1 MRYLKKKYE
10 TPMRPWDRQRIEEER
25 ATLAQYGLKN
35 KRELWRAQGEL
46 RKFRRLARLLAAR
59 SNKAQ
64 EQLIVDKLVKLG
76 ILEQGSGLDD
86 ILALTPQK
94 FLDRRLQTVIQRKGI
109 ANTVKHARQMIVHGH
124 VRVGERKVV
133 YPSYL
138 VSRGEESLIT
148 KVVAAK
154 RAPKVESNNAEEEAG
169 N

>member
-10 TPMRPWDRQRIEEER
+10 TPVRPWDRQRIEEER

-35 KRELWRAQGEL
+35 KKELWRAQGDL

-59 SNKAQ
+59 SNKEQ
-64 EQLIVDKLVKLG
+64 ESLIVEKLVRLG
-76 ILEQGSGLDD
+76 ILDQGSGLDD

-94 FLDRRLQTVIQRKGI
+94 FLDRRLQTVIQKKGI

-138 VSRGEESLIT
+138 VSRAEESQIS
-148 KVVAAK
+148 KVAA
-154 RAPKVESNNAEEEAG
+154 RAKTVKVEKNAEEASQE
-169 N
+169 